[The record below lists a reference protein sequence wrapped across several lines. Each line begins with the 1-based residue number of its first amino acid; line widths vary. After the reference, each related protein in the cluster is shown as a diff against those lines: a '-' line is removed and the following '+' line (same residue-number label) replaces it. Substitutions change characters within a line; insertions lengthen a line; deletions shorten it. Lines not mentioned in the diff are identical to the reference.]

1 MVLWF
6 KPINKGGVR
15 VGEITAKTNLSRPAV
30 SHHLR
35 IMKDAGFIKVRKEST
50 MNFYYFDPEMQSL
63 ARLAAT
69 LQRAVELTR
78 ALPEVCN
85 HKDGMPQRFVNG
97 VNAALLAPTAM
108 NQQKFFFTLQ
118 PDGSVK
124 AACGKGFYTKL
135 DLGIVKYHFELGSGR
150 KL

>member
-1 MVLWF
+1 M
-6 KPINKGGVR
+6 
-15 VGEITAKTNLSRPAV
+15 GEITAKTNLSRPAV

-35 IMKDAGFIKVRKEST
+35 IMKD
-50 MNFYYFDPEMQSL
+50 
-63 ARLAAT
+63 
-69 LQRAVELTR
+69 
-78 ALPEVCN
+78 
-85 HKDGMPQRFVNG
+85 GMPQWFVNG